1 MAKSLQPHG
10 LQHARVPYPSLS
22 PGICSDSCL
31 LSQWCYLTISSSAA
45 PFSCCLQSFP
55 ASGSFPV
62 SWLFASGDQSF
73 GASASVLPINI
84 QGWFPLGLTSL
95 ISLQSKGLLWS
106 YLLSV
111 EISFIQIYTNFPEF
125 RRSRWWHPALVL
137 LPGKI
142 PWMEEPGRLQFM
154 ELRRVGLNWATSISL
169 ITFMHWRR
177 KWQPTPVFLPGESQ
191 GRGSLV
197 GCCLWGRTESDT
209 TEVT

>member
-1 MAKSLQPHG
+1 MATVKCEWWFSLVIATCLPF
-10 LQHARVPYPSLS
+10 VVVYSLS
-22 PGICSDSCL
+22 HGQIFATAWTAACQGSLSFPISWNL
-31 LSQWCYLTISSSAA
+31 LRFMSAESVMLSNHLIFCC
-45 PFSCCLQSFP
+45 PLPCCLQSFP

-111 EISFIQIYTNFPEF
+111 EISFVQIYTNFPEF

-142 PWMEEPGRLQFM
+142 PWMEEPGRL
-154 ELRRVGLNWATSISL
+154 
-169 ITFMHWRR
+169 
-177 KWQPTPVFLPGESQ
+177 
-191 GRGSLV
+191 
-197 GCCLWGRTESDT
+197 
-209 TEVT
+209 